1 MAAIIIKSENAKH
14 LKLLAELAEQLGEKV
29 GKLTTTQMEDLQL
42 GLLMKK
48 EKTGKS
54 ASREAIFKLLDRK

>member
-1 MAAIIIKSENAKH
+1 MGAIIIKSDNTKH

-29 GKLTTTQMEDLQL
+29 GRLTTAQMEDLHL

-48 EKTGKS
+48 EKTGKVVKKPH
-54 ASREAIFKLLDRK
+54 A